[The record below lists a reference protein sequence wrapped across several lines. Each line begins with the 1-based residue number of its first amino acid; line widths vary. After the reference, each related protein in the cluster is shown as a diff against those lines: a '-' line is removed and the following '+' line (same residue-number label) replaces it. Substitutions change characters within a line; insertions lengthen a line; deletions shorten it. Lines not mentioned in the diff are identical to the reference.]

1 MQFGQPGSALQR
13 GRQAALNA
21 SCARRALLPIAK
33 VVQKRQSRPRTRRNL
48 GNVGLS
54 QDDAVLRLGRFAPVK
69 QNIALRL
76 FIIFAREACPTHDRR
91 LPWTTRTIL
100 ARCYAMW

>member
-33 VVQKRQSRPRTRRNL
+33 VVQKRQSRLEPVGIWRMS
-48 GNVGLS
+48 GLS

-91 LPWTTRTIL
+91 LPWTTRTTL